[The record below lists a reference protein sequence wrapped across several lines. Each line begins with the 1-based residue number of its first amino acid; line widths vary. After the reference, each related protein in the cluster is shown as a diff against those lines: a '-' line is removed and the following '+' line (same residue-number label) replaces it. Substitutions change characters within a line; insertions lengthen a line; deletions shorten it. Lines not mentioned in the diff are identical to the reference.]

1 MHLHSLSIFIIF
13 PLEHYDMI
21 EMYLWHV
28 WDISA
33 DKEGPGV
40 AWRGLA
46 WQSLF
51 HTFSY
56 YERSDCVLTGMKSQ
70 PLCPDLHSLVCTSRF
85 HQMRW
90 CLWIWRQRRWNT
102 SSTQSWLT
110 MWCGTCASENV
121 FASVRPFA
129 PLKLNAEDISL
140 LNRWD
145 QQLLWVT
152 KLDAAL
158 LIFWRST
165 FPTMV
170 LELAPWV
177 CIKHHTCDI
186 TWVHWWVAFA
196 ASSVLTLPYN
206 RWHAIIQWAI
216 MCAYMYIYIHIYLQ
230 PRWDT

>member
-1 MHLHSLSIFIIF
+1 MTWLRCVC
-13 PLEHYDMI
+13 DMCGTWA
-21 EMYLWHV
+21 LTKRGLAW
-28 WDISA
+28 
-33 DKEGPGV
+33 PGV
-40 AWRGLA
+40 A

-152 KLDAAL
+152 KLDAAF

-170 LELAPWV
+170 CSLGVRKTSHLW
-177 CIKHHTCDI
+177 HYMG
-186 TWVHWWVAFA
+186 
-196 ASSVLTLPYN
+196 TLVSGFCYF
-206 RWHAIIQWAI
+206 Q
-216 MCAYMYIYIHIYLQ
+216 CADTTLQ
-230 PRWDT
+230 